1 MIARLQELVRR
12 RPELIALAGFLL
24 VACVVLMVAKL
35 GSEIGE
41 GEVPAFDAVL
51 VRAAR
56 TAVDG
61 SASLRS
67 VMLDFT
73 ALGDNTTLIVLTSLI
88 VGFFALGR
96 EWATA
101 LYLAVS
107 TGVGALATTVL
118 KLMFQR
124 ARPDIVEH
132 LVPTS
137 TASFPSGHAMNSAVV
152 FLTLAVILGRT
163 IERRAQRVYLL
174 AAAAALV
181 VAIGVSRV
189 FLGVHWPTD
198 VLAGWTVGAAW
209 AITCAMAM
217 EALRRR
223 QLLVQEHWE

>member
-1 MIARLQELVRR
+1 MMARLRELVRR

-24 VACVVLMVAKL
+24 VACVVLIVAKL

-41 GEVPAFDAVL
+41 GEMPTFDATL

-56 TAVDG
+56 GAVDG
-61 SASLRS
+61 NSTLRS
-67 VMLDFT
+67 VMLDLT
-73 ALGDNTTLIVLTSLI
+73 AIGDTTTLIVLTALI

-96 EWATA
+96 DWATA
-101 LYLAVS
+101 SYLAVA

-118 KLMFQR
+118 KLTFQR
-124 ARPDIVEH
+124 ARPDIVAH

-163 IERRAQRVYLL
+163 VERRAQRVYLL
-174 AAAAALV
+174 AAAAMLV
-181 VAIGVSRV
+181 VAIGMSRI

-209 AITCAMAM
+209 AMTCAMVM

-223 QLLVQEHWE
+223 RLLVQEDWE